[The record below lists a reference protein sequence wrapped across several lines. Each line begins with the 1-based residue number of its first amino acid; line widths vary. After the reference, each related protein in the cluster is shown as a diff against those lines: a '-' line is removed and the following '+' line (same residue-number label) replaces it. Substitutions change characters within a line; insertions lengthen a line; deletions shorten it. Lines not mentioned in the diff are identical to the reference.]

1 MSTKLNKE
9 EEDAVFCLLSVLSN
23 KKRLFDDDSESS
35 DNSNV
40 LSGNIKLRTEESS
53 CDEDSQIALQNN
65 DTFPGI
71 TAPATFVTSTRKLQ
85 PKKKS
90 ATKKMMTCDCG
101 AIILERTN
109 WKHKQS
115 KKHIQYMLR
124 KKQLEAHIINFQSQ
138 KVPAHLITN
147 LDLLPFFDRADL
159 QGERLQQ
166 PTNTPSVLLPASI
179 NPIAYPNGPSLQ
191 QSNHLLEPLLA
202 QWYFPS
208 MCLAASDFTGIGR
221 LLQPMMGYIST
232 PSPPQQQFRLMSIA
246 PETAFFSRDFSFSL
260 SNFSKLAN

>member
-1 MSTKLNKE
+1 
-9 EEDAVFCLLSVLSN
+9 
-23 KKRLFDDDSESS
+23 
-35 DNSNV
+35 
-40 LSGNIKLRTEESS
+40 
-53 CDEDSQIALQNN
+53 
-65 DTFPGI
+65 
-71 TAPATFVTSTRKLQ
+71 
-85 PKKKS
+85 
-90 ATKKMMTCDCG
+90 
-101 AIILERTN
+101 
-109 WKHKQS
+109 
-115 KKHIQYMLR
+115 MLR

-260 SNFSKLAN
+260 SNFSNLAN